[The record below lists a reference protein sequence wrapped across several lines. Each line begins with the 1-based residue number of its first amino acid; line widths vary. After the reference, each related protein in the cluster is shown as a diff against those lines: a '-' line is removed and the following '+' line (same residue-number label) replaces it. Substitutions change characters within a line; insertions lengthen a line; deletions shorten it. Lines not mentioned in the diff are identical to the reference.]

1 MNREKWVD
9 ALDDIPN
16 EMELDEAIVLLKKL
30 NNNVKKEYILYDMSS
45 KTYYDILRIRKIIDM
60 LPIPEKMERASLS
73 EFLKNRLRMIMN
85 QHADHISTGACK
97 DYSDYQK
104 MAGIIEGLAL
114 AERELLDWVEKNI
127 RE

>member
-60 LPIPEKMERASLS
+60 LPVPEKMERA
-73 EFLKNRLRMIMN
+73 
-85 QHADHISTGACK
+85 
-97 DYSDYQK
+97 
-104 MAGIIEGLAL
+104 
-114 AERELLDWVEKNI
+114 
-127 RE
+127 

>member
-60 LPIPEKMERASLS
+60 LPVPEKME
-73 EFLKNRLRMIMN
+73 
-85 QHADHISTGACK
+85 TT
-97 DYSDYQK
+97 
-104 MAGIIEGLAL
+104 
-114 AERELLDWVEKNI
+114 
-127 RE
+127 

>member
-1 MNREKWVD
+1 MNREKWAD

-60 LPIPEKMERASLS
+60 LPVPEKME
-73 EFLKNRLRMIMN
+73 
-85 QHADHISTGACK
+85 TT
-97 DYSDYQK
+97 
-104 MAGIIEGLAL
+104 
-114 AERELLDWVEKNI
+114 
-127 RE
+127 